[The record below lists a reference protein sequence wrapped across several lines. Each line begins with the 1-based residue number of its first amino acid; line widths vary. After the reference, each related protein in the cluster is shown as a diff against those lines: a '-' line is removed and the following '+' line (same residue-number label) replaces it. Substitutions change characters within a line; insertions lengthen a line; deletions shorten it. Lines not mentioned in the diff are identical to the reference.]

1 MNKKSEAGFSLIEVI
16 VALVILMV
24 IVFPFMTSYTVS
36 TKLNAQSDLM
46 KRATDAVEL
55 AQKDIRTWDEDVL
68 EALANSNKEWAYLN
82 TKNND
87 TLYSA
92 FRRLLDDNTI
102 ISLDNPGE
110 PWGEGLDVKFKVEKD
125 LDYEDVTNQTA
136 ITDLA
141 SLKNVENDD
150 FRKGYNLYIRVA
162 KDGIKFYNDST
173 IVTNTNNND
182 GRGYYMD
189 ITLGNASSS

>member
-24 IVFPFMTSYTVS
+24 IVFPFMTSNTFS